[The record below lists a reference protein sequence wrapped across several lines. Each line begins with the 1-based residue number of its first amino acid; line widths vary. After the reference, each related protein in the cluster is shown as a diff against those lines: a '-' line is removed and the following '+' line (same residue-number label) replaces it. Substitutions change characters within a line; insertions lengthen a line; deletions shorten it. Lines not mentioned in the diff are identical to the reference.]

1 MPLLDAVAAAVK
13 GEGMLPDGAAVL
25 IALSGG
31 ADSMAL
37 LHAMRALAPAHG
49 WRLAAAHL
57 NHGLR
62 GDEAERDEAFV
73 QSWCARWNVPL
84 HVKRADVAAE
94 AAARGEGVEEAGRR
108 IRYAFFE
115 ELCASHGYDRIAT
128 AHTAS
133 DNVETL
139 LLHLARGSGVRGLG
153 GIRPVL
159 GRRIRPL
166 LGVSREAIESYCRE
180 NDVPFV
186 TDSTNFDTAYCRNL
200 LRHEAVPALR
210 RVNPR
215 LEEAAARLAR
225 AARRDD
231 DCLEAL
237 AAALYEEARLARD
250 DFAAAP
256 LAAAHEALRL
266 RVLRR
271 IAGEE
276 AEERHAAALDALLA
290 VGGCVNLPGGRTA
303 VVTGG
308 RLQIRPAVP
317 PAAVPYFAYPVRPGA
332 RCEICGRIYQF
343 ACISLE
349 EYEKKKKI
357 HKNLLKNTMNYDKI
371 IGDLVVRQR
380 LPGDAYHPMGRQ
392 GGKSLKKL
400 FNEAKIPPES
410 RDAVPVLCDSAG
422 ILLAYGCGCD
432 ERVRPDGNTRR
443 FLIVTA
449 EDDR

>member
-215 LEEAAARLAR
+215 LEEAAGPR
-225 AARRDD
+225 
-231 DCLEAL
+231 
-237 AAALYEEARLARD
+237 
-250 DFAAAP
+250 
-256 LAAAHEALRL
+256 
-266 RVLRR
+266 
-271 IAGEE
+271 
-276 AEERHAAALDALLA
+276 
-290 VGGCVNLPGGRTA
+290 
-303 VVTGG
+303 
-308 RLQIRPAVP
+308 RPA
-317 PAAVPYFAYPVRPGA
+317 
-332 RCEICGRIYQF
+332 GR
-343 ACISLE
+343 
-349 EYEKKKKI
+349 
-357 HKNLLKNTMNYDKI
+357 
-371 IGDLVVRQR
+371 R
-380 LPGDAYHPMGRQ
+380 LPG
-392 GGKSLKKL
+392 
-400 FNEAKIPPES
+400 
-410 RDAVPVLCDSAG
+410 SAG
-422 ILLAYGCGCD
+422 
-432 ERVRPDGNTRR
+432 RRP
-443 FLIVTA
+443 V
-449 EDDR
+449 